1 MNRLSRHL
9 LPALAAGALLAS
21 TAGRAAET
29 FDITFEPAVDF
40 RALRTF
46 AIRGS
51 RISSDKPEIDN
62 RLFRQRMENSI
73 RAALGR
79 QGLTEDTSHPDVW
92 LTYSFN
98 DRDVSG
104 VDRQPATRIPDS
116 PQARGFVIPGT
127 GPTPVLYTEGTLVI
141 DLTDAAGSLLWR
153 GTWRDRETSGPRL
166 SRNLSED
173 ARKLLSKFP
182 PRSR

>member
-1 MNRLSRHL
+1 MSRLLRSL
-9 LPALAAGALLAS
+9 LPLLAAGAMLVP
-21 TAGRAAET
+21 TAAGAAET
-29 FDITFEPAVDF
+29 FDITFEPGVDF

-51 RISSDKPEIDN
+51 RIASDKPEIDN
-62 RLFRQRMENSI
+62 RLFRQRMEDSI
-73 RAALGR
+73 RAALKK
-79 QGLTEDTSHPDVW
+79 QGLTEDTTRPDVW
-92 LTYSFN
+92 LTYSFD

-104 VDRQPATRIPDS
+104 VDRQPARRIPDS
-116 PQARGFVIPGT
+116 PQARGFVIPGS

-141 DLTDAAGSLLWR
+141 DFADAAGSLLWR
-153 GTWRDRETSGPRL
+153 GTYRDRETSGPRL

-173 ARKLLSKFP
+173 ARRLLSKFP